1 MTKMITREEMV
12 AGIEDGWIGDML
24 KAETFIS
31 FGLFVMDEKEGLTKQ
46 QVKGP
51 PNKPRVETVKVSDP
65 FEVLGA
71 CRDPNGSEWGKL
83 ICFRDADGRVHFAH
97 VTDAELHGD
106 PATFCAKLARE
117 GLSINRAHQRDLA
130 EYLSSAKVPTRITH
144 VERTGWHKIGKR
156 LAFVLPEET
165 IASSGLNE
173 RVILNSAAHGHY
185 EANGALADW
194 QAGVGA
200 LSENHGWARFAISVA
215 LSGPLAELVNAESGG
230 FNFLGQTSIGKS
242 SLLCAGASVWGK
254 GSDKNGYIRSWSST
268 ANGLEGA
275 AASASDTCL
284 ILDELGVA
292 EAHEVGP
299 SIYRLANGVGKG
311 RANRDGSSRT
321 PASWRVL
328 FLSSSEVSVD
338 TKIEEDRGRKVRAGQ
353 IVRLLDIP
361 ANRGLGFGAFD
372 SAGDFIDATGKPDP
386 GKLADAFKE
395 AASVAYGTAGPA
407 FVRGLL
413 NHDQAQLAALVKDR
427 MAKFVEKVVP
437 KGAAEQVG
445 RAAKRFALA
454 AVAGELATAFSITP
468 WKQGDAR
475 QAAEEAFE
483 AWLSK
488 RGGAGSYEERQAV
501 EQVRR
506 MVTLHGESRFETVLD
521 IPSNIGSDKVHNR
534 LGWRKGEG
542 AAREWWIPPVVWKSE
557 FCEGLDPAFVAKTLA
572 AKGMLRREEDGK
584 HLQRKVVV
592 GGGQRVRVYVLTSR
606 VLDDGS

>member
-1 MTKMITREEMV
+1 MMKMVTREEM
-12 AGIEDGWIGDML
+12 AAAIEDGSIADIENS
-24 KAETFIS
+24 ETFVS
-31 FGLFVMDEKEGLTKQ
+31 FGRFVMDEQDGLTKHE
-46 QVKGP
+46 VKGGEK
-51 PNKPRVETVKVSDP
+51 KPRVETVKVSDP

-83 ICFRDADGRVHFAH
+83 IRFRDADGRAHDAH

-106 PATFCAKLARE
+106 PATFCAKLANE

-130 EYLSSAKVPTRITH
+130 EYLSSVKVPTRITH
-144 VERTGWHKIGKR
+144 VERTGWHKIGER
-156 LAFVLPEET
+156 LAFVLPGET

-173 RVILNSAAHGHY
+173 RVILNSAAHGPY

-200 LSENHGWARFAISVA
+200 LSENHGCARFAISVA
-215 LSGPLAELVNAESGG
+215 LSGPLAEFVNAESGG

-242 SLLCAGASVWGK
+242 SLLCAAASVWGK

-284 ILDELGVA
+284 PLDELGVA
-292 EAHEVGP
+292 EAREVGP

-311 RANRDGSSRT
+311 RANRDGSART
-321 PASWRVL
+321 PKSWRMQL
-328 FLSSSEVSVD
+328 LSSSEVSVD
-338 TKIEEDRGRKVRAGQ
+338 TKIEEERGRKVRAGQ
-353 IVRLLDIP
+353 SVRLLDIP
-361 ANRGLGFGAFD
+361 ADRGLGFGVFD
-372 SAGDFIDATGKPDP
+372 SAGGFIDATGKPHA
-386 GKLADAFKE
+386 GKLADAIKE
-395 AASVAYGTAGPA
+395 AAGSAYGTAGPA
-407 FVRGLL
+407 FVRALL
-413 NHDQAQLAALVKDR
+413 IRDQAQLAALVKDR

-454 AVAGELATAFSITP
+454 AVAGELATAFGITP

-475 QAAEEAFE
+475 QAAMEAFE
-483 AWLSK
+483 AWLTK

-506 MVTLHGESRFETVLD
+506 MIALHGESRFETLSDVE
-521 IPSNIGSDKVHNR
+521 SNTGVDGKVHNR

-542 AAREWWIPPVVWKSE
+542 AEREWWITAEVWKSE
-557 FCEGLDPAFVAKTLA
+557 FCDGQDPVFVAKTLA
-572 AKGMLRREEDGK
+572 ANGMLRRQDQK
-584 HLQRKVVV
+584 NFASVRKV
-592 GGGQRVRVYVLTSR
+592 GGQNVRVYVLTAA
-606 VLDDGS
+606 VLGEGS